1 MGMPSRDADHWLRW
15 HDGYGD
21 PASGLSR
28 RLMVVQHHLRNALAT
43 APPGPISVLS
53 LCSGQGHDVLE
64 VLREHP
70 RRRDV
75 RARLVE
81 LDQANARIA
90 RDAAAA
96 IDGPSIEVVE
106 ADAGWTDA
114 SVGSAPAD
122 VLLLVGIFGNVPDND
137 IEQSVASVPMLCR
150 VGGITIWTRSRRP
163 PDLTSVIRGW
173 FARVGCEELAFVA
186 PEDALFS
193 VGVERFVGEPAAL
206 RRGRRLFAFR
216 ASASEDPRPDV
227 PR

>member
-1 MGMPSRDADHWLRW
+1 MGMPNRDVDHWLRW

-21 PASGLSR
+21 PASSLSR
-28 RLMVVQHHLRNALAT
+28 RLVVIQEHLRTALTA
-43 APPGPISVLS
+43 APPGLIRVLS

-64 VLREHP
+64 VLRDHP
-70 RRRDV
+70 RRQDV

-81 LDQANARIA
+81 LDQANVRIA
-90 RDAAAA
+90 RDATAA
-96 IDGPSIEVVE
+96 IEGPSIEVVQ

-114 SVGSAPAD
+114 SVGAAPAD
-122 VLLLVGIFGNVPDND
+122 VLLLVGIFGNVPDID
-137 IEQSVASVPMLCR
+137 IEQTVAAVPMLCR

-163 PDLTSVIRGW
+163 PDITPAIRRW
-173 FARVGCEELAFVA
+173 FAGVGCEELAFIA
-186 PEDALFS
+186 PDDALFS

-216 ASASEDPRPDV
+216 ASAAEEPRPDA